1 MSRVIFPPHARHSR
15 PATKVEPV
23 SKSHQPPFFRRVGPS
38 SPGKSAVPDG
48 HPSLEAPVVEE
59 AVVEEAVV
67 EEAVVEEA
75 PVVDAGELDE
85 DLEIEW
91 SPAMRKAELTK
102 IAISVGLDVAPTAT
116 KAQIIKQLE
125 GL

>member
-1 MSRVIFPPHARHSR
+1 M
-15 PATKVEPV
+15 
-23 SKSHQPPFFRRVGPS
+23 
-38 SPGKSAVPDG
+38 
-48 HPSLEAPVVEE
+48 VEE
-59 AVVEEAVV
+59 APVV